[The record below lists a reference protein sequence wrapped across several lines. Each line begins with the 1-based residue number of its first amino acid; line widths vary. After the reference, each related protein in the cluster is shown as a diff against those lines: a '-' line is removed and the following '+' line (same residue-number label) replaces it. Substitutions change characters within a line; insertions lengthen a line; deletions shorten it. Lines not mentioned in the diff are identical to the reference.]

1 MLKEFVE
8 AISGL
13 AVRATEPRILRDAA
27 DPRKAYVVANGQ
39 LQETTVQPPL
49 LASPVETFESLF
61 DAIKMFGGEQASV
74 WHDRHCVVAML
85 DNADRLEEVRL
96 ALRVSEQFK
105 ALASLPKAFDQRALI
120 LFLKRNLA
128 GAVDDTLI
136 SIFRKLDFQKR
147 EEGGA
152 TIKHGD
158 ESLGRGIH
166 AAVTGSAEIPEFLTA
181 TIVVYS
187 NPEIR
192 FSVTVRLSVDID
204 VQRCVIELTPL
215 PDEIERAILA
225 TQEYINSTLLDLAPQ
240 HVAIFNGTPAFDEM
254 DQSAR

>member
-8 AISGL
+8 AIGGL
-13 AVRATEPRILRDAA
+13 AIRSVEPKLLKDAV
-27 DPRKAYVVANGQ
+27 DPRTAYLVANGVC
-39 LQETTVQPPL
+39 TPTPVQPPL
-49 LASPVETFESLF
+49 LKAPVETFESLF
-61 DAIKMFGGEQASV
+61 DAIKTFGGEAASV
-74 WHDRHCVVAML
+74 WHDRHCVVAMF
-85 DNADRLEEVRL
+85 DNADRLEGARL
-96 ALRVSEQFK
+96 ALRMSDQFK
-105 ALASLPKAFDQRALI
+105 ALTSLPKAFDQRSLI

-152 TIKHGD
+152 TIKHAE

-166 AAVTGSAEIPEFLTA
+166 AAVTGAAEIPEFLTA
-181 TIVVYS
+181 TVIVYS

-192 FSVTVRLSVDID
+192 FAVTVRLSVDID

-215 PDEIERAILA
+215 PDEIERAILM
-225 TQEYINSTLLDLAPQ
+225 TQEYIGSTLLEMAPE
-240 HVAIFNGTPAFDEM
+240 HVAIFNGTPAFGEM
-254 DQSAR
+254 E

>member
-13 AVRATEPRILRDAA
+13 AVRATEPRMLKDAA
-27 DPRKAYVVANGQ
+27 DPRRAYLVANGVCTPTAV
-39 LQETTVQPPL
+39 EPPL
-49 LASPVETFESLF
+49 LKSPVETFESLF
-61 DAIKMFGGEQASV
+61 DAIKTFGGEAASV
-74 WHDRHCVVAML
+74 WHNRHSVVAML
-85 DNADRLEEVRL
+85 DNADRLEGVRL
-96 ALRVSEQFK
+96 ALRMSEQFK
-105 ALASLPKAFDQRALI
+105 ALTSLPKAFDQRSLI

-136 SIFRKLDFQKR
+136 SIFRRLDFTKR
-147 EEGGA
+147 EEA
-152 TIKHGD
+152 TGNVKHGD
-158 ESLGRGIH
+158 ESLGRGVH

-181 TIVVYS
+181 TIIVYS

-192 FSVTVRLSVDID
+192 FPVTVRLSIDID

-225 TQEYINSTLLDLAPQ
+225 TQEYIGTTLLDLAPE
-240 HVAIFNGTPAFDEM
+240 HVAIFNGTPAFDEVE
-254 DQSAR
+254 